1 METTSLL
8 LVLFSAVLHAVWN
21 FLAKTI
27 PGGAAFVWLLA
38 AVMSV
43 LLLPLSIAY
52 VVLYGFDWSAVNL
65 GALLLTGVLHLVY
78 FLVLQ
83 KGYAVA
89 DLSVVYPLARGSGP
103 VFATLGA
110 VLFLHEQLSAYSL
123 AGLSLVVAGVLLIS
137 GIGRASKDPKKRRDG
152 LLYGI
157 TTGVLIASYTV
168 WDGFSVKSLAIP
180 PLLLE
185 SSSHPIRVI
194 ALAGVARRRWPEI
207 GQIWREHR
215 WKVLVVALISP
226 LGFLLVLY
234 AMLKAPVHVVAPVR
248 ELSIVIGVFL
258 GARLLTEENFLTRLA
273 GAGLILAGIVLL
285 SLKV

>member
-8 LVLFSAVLHAVWN
+8 LVLCSAVLHAIWN

-38 AVMSV
+38 VVMSV
-43 LLLPLSIAY
+43 LLLPFSFVYIA
-52 VVLYGFDWSAVNL
+52 LYGFEWSALNV

-110 VLFLHEQLSAYSL
+110 VLFLHERLSPFSI
-123 AGLSLVVAGVLLIS
+123 AGLGLVVAGVLLIS
-137 GIGRASKDPKKRRDG
+137 GIGRASSDPKKRRDG
-152 LLYGI
+152 LVYGI

-168 WDGFSVKSLAIP
+168 WDGFSVKTLAIP

-185 SSSHPIRVI
+185 ASSHPIRVI
-194 ALAGVARRRWPEI
+194 ALAGVARKRRAEI
-207 GQIWREHR
+207 GRIWREHR
-215 WKVLVVALISP
+215 WKVLAVALISP

-234 AMLKAPVHVVAPVR
+234 AMRTAPVHIVAPVR

-258 GARLLTEENFLTRLA
+258 GARLLTEEHFRIRLL

-285 SLKV
+285 SG